1 MPWHPVPR
9 ELEHVGVADQV
20 RLDIGIGILETVA
33 NPGLRSEMD
42 DRIDF
47 NAVGEPLQLVVVGKV
62 DPLEPEAIVELAGK
76 IGEPRSLESGIII
89 IVEVVDPDHLV
100 SALEKGAR
108 SRSANE
114 PSSPRHQN
122 SHCRCH
128 RGCFEEPKGPRAKLV
143 THSWTFAI
151 DRGGTFTDVV
161 ARSSDGR
168 LRVEKLLS
176 ENPGHYE
183 DAALEA
189 IRRVLAEEGGAL
201 EDVRMGTTV
210 ATNALLERKGERLA
224 LAITRG
230 FGDALRIGYQAR
242 PEIFARN
249 IVLPAMLYE
258 KVVEIDERV
267 SVEGEILVPL
277 DEVAA
282 RTSLRQVRE
291 EGVEVLAIVL
301 MHGWRHIEHE
311 VRLAKIACELGFS
324 QISVSHEV
332 APLIKLVGRGD
343 TTVVDAYLSPVLQ
356 RYVDVIARGLAPTTA
371 LHFMQ
376 SNGGLAEARSFRG
389 KDAILSGPAGGVV
402 GMVAASASHSDD
414 KLIGFDMGGT
424 STDVSHYAGRFELA
438 DESVVAGVRVRAP
451 MMQIHTVAAGGGSI
465 CSFDGMRFRVGPQ
478 SAGANPGPACYRN
491 GGPLT
496 VTDCNLYLGRIDPD
510 RFPAV
515 FGPNGDQ
522 PLDPDASR
530 ERLEEIAHQLGWA
543 KKLDEIARGFLD
555 IAVDNMAAAI
565 RKISIARGHDV
576 SRYTLAC
583 FGGAG
588 GQHACRVADALGMER
603 ILIHPLAGVLSAF
616 GIGIA
621 DVKAIRDASVLTP
634 LGEDISGALAELELR
649 AREALLEQG
658 VHHLQI
664 KLERRARLRIRGS
677 DTSLEIPLASAEE
690 MGAEFA
696 KLHRMRFGYVEEE
709 AEVIVD
715 ALVVEAIARTKVSAL
730 LRAPVEHGIVE
741 GPALIFES
749 TSTIVVEEGWRAERA
764 PDGCLELTR
773 AVPLQRAKAVGTEVD
788 PVQLEIFN
796 NLFMAIAEEMGV
808 ALQSTATSVNIK
820 ERLDFSCAIFDCE
833 GALIANAPHIPV
845 HLGSMGES
853 IRRIIETRAN
863 ERDGRGIRR
872 GDAYVLNDPYRGGTH
887 LPDITVIVPVF
898 YLDEPSP
905 SAFVAARGHHADI
918 GGIAPGSM
926 PPDSHTIGDEGV
938 LIDNQLLVD
947 EGHFREAEIRSLLGS
962 GKWPARNPDRNMS
975 DLKAQLAACT
985 RGAEVL
991 AATAR
996 DYGVDVV
1003 AAYMAHV
1010 LANAEESVR
1019 RLLGRL
1025 DDGEFDYEMDNG
1037 AHVTVRIR
1045 IDKENRSATFDFAG
1059 TSDQLPDNFNA
1070 PFSIVRAASLY
1081 VVRTLVD
1088 DAIPMND
1095 GCLRP
1100 IRLVVPDRSMLN
1112 PAYPAAVVAGN
1123 VETSQV
1129 VTDAL
1134 FAATGKLAPS
1144 QGTMNNFTFGNDR
1157 YQYYET
1163 IAGGSGAGPDHDGTS
1178 AVQTHMTN
1186 SRLTDPEILE
1196 TRLPVRLD
1204 QFAIRR
1210 GSGGA
1215 GAHRGGDG
1223 VVRAITF
1230 LETMRANILA
1240 DRRRVPPRGIEG
1252 GGDAQP
1258 GRNWVER
1265 TDGSIEILSATAAAD
1280 VRPGDR
1286 FIIETPGGGGF
1297 GRKVP

>member
-1 MPWHPVPR
+1 M
-9 ELEHVGVADQV
+9 
-20 RLDIGIGILETVA
+20 
-33 NPGLRSEMD
+33 
-42 DRIDF
+42 
-47 NAVGEPLQLVVVGKV
+47 K
-62 DPLEPEAIVELAGK
+62 
-76 IGEPRSLESGIII
+76 
-89 IVEVVDPDHLV
+89 
-100 SALEKGAR
+100 
-108 SRSANE
+108 
-114 PSSPRHQN
+114 PSWS
-122 SHCRCH
+122 
-128 RGCFEEPKGPRAKLV
+128 
-143 THSWTFAI
+143 FAI

-161 ARSSDGR
+161 ARASDGR
-168 LRVEKLLS
+168 VRVEKLLS
-176 ENPGHYE
+176 ENPGQYD

-189 IRRVLAEEGGAL
+189 IRRVLAEEGGGVA
-201 EDVRMGTTV
+201 EVRMGTTV
-210 ATNALLERKGERLA
+210 ATNALLERKGARIA

-242 PEIFARN
+242 PDIFARH
-249 IVLPAMLYE
+249 IVLPSMLYE
-258 KVVEIDERV
+258 HVVEIDERV
-267 SVEGEILVPL
+267 GVDGDVLIGL
-277 DEVAA
+277 DERQA
-282 RTSLRQVRE
+282 REAMQDIR
-291 EGVEVLAIVL
+291 GAGIDALAIIL
-301 MHGWRHIEHE
+301 MHGWKYPAHE
-311 VRLAKIACELGFS
+311 ARLAEIARDLGFS
-324 QISVSHEV
+324 QVSVSHEV

-343 TTVVDAYLSPVLQ
+343 TTVADAYLSPVLR
-356 RYVDVIARGLAPTTA
+356 RYVDRVAAGLPEGTD

-376 SNGGLAEARSFRG
+376 SNGGLAEATAFRG

-402 GMVAASASHSDD
+402 GMVAASAPYEAER
-414 KLIGFDMGGT
+414 LIGFDMGGT
-424 STDVSHYAGRFELA
+424 STDVSHYAGAFELA
-438 DESVVAGVRVRAP
+438 DESVVAGVRIRAP

-465 CSFDGMRFRVGPQ
+465 CRFDGMRFRVGPE

-496 VTDCNLYLGRIDPD
+496 VTDCNLFLGRIDPEQ
-510 RFPAV
+510 FPAV
-515 FGPNGDQ
+515 FGPNGNQ
-522 PLDPDASR
+522 PLDREASAA
-530 ERLEEIAHQLGWA
+530 RLQEVADSVGNKSPEEIAA
-543 KKLDEIARGFLD
+543 GFLE

-576 SRYTLAC
+576 TRYTLAC

-588 GQHACRVADALGMER
+588 GQHACAVADALGMER
-603 ILIHPLAGVLSAF
+603 ILIHPLAGVLSAY

-621 DVKAIRDASVLTP
+621 DVKAIRETSWLKP
-634 LGEDISGALAELELR
+634 LSQDFFGALAELEGR
-649 AREALLEQG
+649 ARNALVEQG
-658 VHHLQI
+658 LLGERIEVL
-664 KLERRARLRIRGS
+664 RRARLRTAGS
-677 DTSLEIPLASAEE
+677 DTTIEIAIVGVDGMRAAFSA
-690 MGAEFA
+690 
-696 KLHRMRFGYVEEE
+696 LHRQRFGYWDEG

-715 ALVVEAIARTKVSAL
+715 ALVIEAVGHSTSPSEKLPDAQ
-730 LRAPVEHGIVE
+730 RAGEESI
-741 GPALIFES
+741 GPALIFAP
-749 TSTIVVEEGWRAERA
+749 TSTIVVEPGWKAMRES
-764 PDGCLELTR
+764 DGTLVLTR
-773 AVPLQRAKAVGTEVD
+773 TTPLDRAKAIGTGVD
-788 PVQLEIFN
+788 PVRLEIFN

-820 ERLDFSCAIFDCE
+820 ERLDFSCAIFDAQ

-853 IRRIIETRAN
+853 IRTIIDTRGQG
-863 ERDGRGIRR
+863 RDSRGIRR

-898 YLDEPSP
+898 YGEGLEP

-926 PPDSHTIGDEGV
+926 PPDSTNIEQEGV
-938 LIDNQLLVD
+938 LIDNALLVD
-947 EGHFREAEIRSLLGS
+947 EGHFREAEMRALLAS
-962 GKWPARNPDRNMS
+962 GEWPTRNPDRNIS

-991 AATAR
+991 AQTAK
-996 DYGVDVV
+996 DYGPEVV
-1003 AAYMAHV
+1003 AAYMSHV

-1037 AHVTVRIR
+1037 AQVCVRITVDR
-1045 IDKENRSATFDFAG
+1045 VERSATFDFTG
-1059 TSDQLPDNFNA
+1059 TSDQLSDNFNA

-1081 VVRTLVD
+1081 VVRALID

-1100 IRLVVPDRSMLN
+1100 IRLVVPEGSMLN
-1112 PAYPAAVVAGN
+1112 PRSPAAVVAGN

-1134 FAATGKLAPS
+1134 FAATGRLAPS

-1163 IAGGSGAGPDHDGTS
+1163 IAGGSGAGSDHDGTS

-1204 QFAIRR
+1204 QFAIRC
-1210 GSGGA
+1210 GSGGQ

-1223 VVRAITF
+1223 VIRAVTF
-1230 LETMRANILA
+1230 LEPMRANILA
-1240 DRRRVPPRGIEG
+1240 NRRRVPPRGIRG
-1252 GGDAQP
+1252 GGDAEP

-1265 TDGSIEILSATAAAD
+1265 TDGSVEMLSATAYAE
-1280 VRPGDR
+1280 VQPGDR
-1286 FIIETPGGGGF
+1286 FVIETPGGGGF
-1297 GRKVP
+1297 GGRAK

>member
-1 MPWHPVPR
+1 M
-9 ELEHVGVADQV
+9 AD
-20 RLDIGIGILETVA
+20 RW
-33 NPGLRSEMD
+33 S
-42 DRIDF
+42 
-47 NAVGEPLQLVVVGKV
+47 
-62 DPLEPEAIVELAGK
+62 
-76 IGEPRSLESGIII
+76 
-89 IVEVVDPDHLV
+89 
-100 SALEKGAR
+100 
-108 SRSANE
+108 
-114 PSSPRHQN
+114 
-122 SHCRCH
+122 
-128 RGCFEEPKGPRAKLV
+128 
-143 THSWTFAI
+143 FAI

-161 ARSSDGR
+161 ARSSAGK

-176 ENPGHYE
+176 ENPGQYE

-189 IRRVLAEEGGAL
+189 IRRVLAEESG
-201 EDVRMGTTV
+201 EVDEVRMGTTV
-210 ATNALLERKGERLA
+210 ATNALLERKGERVA

-242 PEIFARN
+242 PDIFARH
-249 IVLPAMLYE
+249 IVLPTMLYE
-258 KVVEIDERV
+258 RVIEIDERIGV
-267 SVEGEILVPL
+267 DGDVLVPL
-277 DEVAA
+277 DEAAA
-282 RTSLRQVRE
+282 RAALEQARE
-291 EGVEVLAIVL
+291 SGIEALAIVL
-301 MHGWRHIEHE
+301 MHGWRHTAHE
-311 VRLAKIACELGFS
+311 VRLAEIARELAFD
-324 QISVSHEV
+324 QVSVSHEV

-343 TTVVDAYLSPVLQ
+343 TTVVDAYLSPVLR
-356 RYVDVIARGLAPTTA
+356 RYVDRVAAGLPPQAD

-376 SNGGLAEARSFRG
+376 SNGGLAEARAFRG

-402 GMVAASASHSDD
+402 GMVAASAPHDAPR
-414 KLIGFDMGGT
+414 LIGFDMGGT
-424 STDVSHYAGRFELA
+424 STDVSHFAGSFELA
-438 DESVVAGVRVRAP
+438 DESVVAGVRIRAP
-451 MMQIHTVAAGGGSI
+451 MMQINTVAAGGGSI
-465 CSFDGMRFRVGPQ
+465 CRFDGMRFRVGPE

-491 GGPLT
+491 GGPLA
-496 VTDCNLYLGRIDPD
+496 VTDCNLFLGRIDPAQ
-510 RFPAV
+510 FPAV
-515 FGPNGDQ
+515 FGPTGDQ
-522 PLDPDASR
+522 PLDREASR
-530 ERLEEIAHQLGWA
+530 ARLQEVADQLGGGRSLEEIA
-543 KKLDEIARGFLD
+543 EGFLD

-603 ILIHPLAGVLSAF
+603 ILIHPLAGVLSAY

-621 DVKAIRDASVLTP
+621 DVKAIRETSWLKP
-634 LGEDISGALAELELR
+634 LSEDFLPALAELQQR
-649 AREALLEQG
+649 ARDALIEQG
-658 VHHLQI
+658 VHHAHIELA
-664 KLERRARLRIRGS
+664 RRARLRTAGS
-677 DTSLEIPLASAEE
+677 DTTLEIAVADPAQ
-690 MGAEFA
+690 MQRDFA
-696 KLHRMRFGYVEEE
+696 QLHRTRFGYVDEG

-715 ALVVEAIARTKVSAL
+715 TLVVEAIARTDTNVLQHSNESAG
-730 LRAPVEHGIVE
+730 EIVE
-741 GPALIFES
+741 GPGLIFDP
-749 TSTIVVEEGWRAERA
+749 TSTIVIEPGWRAERVA
-764 PDGCLELTR
+764 DGTLVLTR
-773 AVPLQRAKAVGTEVD
+773 TAPLERARAIGTDVD

-820 ERLDFSCAIFDCE
+820 ERLDFSCAIFDAQ

-853 IRRIIETRAN
+853 IRRIIDTRGQ
-863 ERDGRGIRR
+863 RTDGRGIRR

-898 YLDEPSP
+898 YGDEDEPA
-905 SAFVAARGHHADI
+905 AFVAARGHHADI

-926 PPDSHTIGDEGV
+926 PPDSRTIDQEGV
-938 LIDNQLLVD
+938 LIDNVLLVD
-947 EGHFREAEIRSLLGS
+947 EGHFREAEVRELLAS
-962 GKWPARNPDRNMS
+962 GEWPARKPDRNIS
-975 DLKAQLAACT
+975 DLKAQIAACT

-991 AATAR
+991 AQTAR
-996 DYGVDVV
+996 DYGADVV
-1003 AAYMAHV
+1003 AAYMGHV

-1037 AHVTVRIR
+1037 AHVRVRIT
-1045 IDKENRSATFDFAG
+1045 IDKVARSAVFDFTG

-1070 PFSIVRAASLY
+1070 PYSIVRAASLY
-1081 VVRTLVD
+1081 VVRTLID

-1100 IRLVVPDRSMLN
+1100 IELIVPEGSMLN
-1112 PAYPAAVVAGN
+1112 PKYPAAVVAGN

-1134 FAATGKLAPS
+1134 FAATGRLAPS

-1215 GAHRGGDG
+1215 GEHKGGDG
-1223 VVRAITF
+1223 VIRALTF
-1230 LETMRANILA
+1230 LEPMRANMLA
-1240 DRRRVPPRGIEG
+1240 NRRRVPPRGIDG
-1252 GGDAQP
+1252 GADGAA

-1265 TDGSIEILSATAAAD
+1265 SDRSVKMLTATDSAD
-1280 VRPGDR
+1280 MLPGDR
-1286 FIIETPGGGGF
+1286 FVIETPGGGGF
-1297 GRKVP
+1297 GTSSSSPAFAGEVAARSADGGAPPPHFMRSPSPRNRGEDA